1 MSRQH
6 VVELLPI
13 QKKLYNSKKE
23 IAGLFSSR
31 AVGKTY
37 ILSWLITM
45 SIIQG
50 EKSLAFSQTY
60 KSLTQNLF
68 NEVMKR
74 FGELNIVP
82 NYNKAA
88 MSIAYNGGLC
98 YGYSYEN
105 HESCRGLTECHN
117 LFLDE
122 LALAPN
128 DILAVTAP
136 CLRGKGIIP
145 HIRFASTPRAGSYW
159 NKLIKDHIQ
168 TGDWDIF
175 TGTMKENKF
184 LTEESIRMAEEAI
197 SDPLMKRQEL
207 YGEILDDV
215 VENCIVDITDFVA
228 ESQGRNDVYYCG
240 IDFAR
245 TGDNTVLTV
254 RNDYE
259 LIEQVVMKGDT
270 DAICS
275 EFRRLDNIYHFKDV
289 FEDSTGGFN
298 IGFHDTM
305 KHTHKNLHE
314 INFGGKSTNPADA
327 NARTNIYFNMA
338 DAIRNGF
345 FIPFRYNST
354 VEQIKATSYI
364 INNSGKRALVPK
376 DIIKNIIGHS
386 PDEADSLALTFYALN
401 TVYVVEPERCQQL
414 TSILFR

>member
-1 MSRQH
+1 MQH
-6 VVELLPI
+6 IVELLPI
-13 QKKLYNSKKE
+13 QKKLYHSNKE
-23 IAGLFSSR
+23 IAGLYSSR

-45 SIIQG
+45 AICKG
-50 EKSLAFSQTY
+50 EKSIAFSQTY

-68 NEVMKR
+68 SEVIKR
-74 FGELNIVP
+74 FDELHIHP
-82 NYNKAA
+82 DYNRAA
-88 MSIAYNGGLC
+88 MSISYNGGLC
-98 YGYSYEN
+98 YGFSYDA

-136 CLRGKGIIP
+136 CLRGKDIIP
-145 HIRFASTPRAGSYW
+145 RIRFASTPRAGSYW
-159 NKLIKDHIQ
+159 NKLIKEHLQ
-168 TGDWDIF
+168 LTDWDIF

-184 LTEESIRMAEEAI
+184 LTEESIKLAEEAI

-215 VENCIVDITDFVA
+215 VENCIVEITDFVS
-228 ESQGRNDVYYCG
+228 ESQGRSNVFYCG

-270 DAICS
+270 AAICS
-275 EFRRLDNIYHFKDV
+275 EFRKLDNVYHFKDV
-289 FEDSTGGFN
+289 FLDSTGGFD
-298 IGFHDTM
+298 IGFYDTM
-305 KHTHKNLHE
+305 KQTHKNLHE

-327 NARTNIYFNMA
+327 NARTNMYFNMA
-338 DAIRNGF
+338 TAIQNGF
-345 FIPFRYNST
+345 FIPFQYNST

-401 TVYVVEPERCQQL
+401 TVYSVEPERCKQL